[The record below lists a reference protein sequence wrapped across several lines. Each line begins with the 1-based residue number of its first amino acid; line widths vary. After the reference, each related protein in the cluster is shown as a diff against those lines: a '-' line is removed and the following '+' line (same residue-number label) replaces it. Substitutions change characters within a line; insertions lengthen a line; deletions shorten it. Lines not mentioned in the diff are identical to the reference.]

1 MKANVKR
8 STLVAA
14 FVLAVFADMIEV
26 GCSLIFAEGFASP
39 INDALDIAMCGIL
52 TAMMGWHLSFLPS
65 LLLKFLPVVDLAPTW
80 TIAVLIASRGHWK
93 EMAGAVPPIIPD
105 QKAKVVDIEAS
116 VEKQA
121 DAPPKI

>member
-1 MKANVKR
+1 MKANVKS

-39 INDALDIAMCGIL
+39 VNDAMDIAMCGIL

-65 LLLKFLPVVDLAPTW
+65 LLVKLLPVADLAPTW

-93 EMAGAVPPIIPD
+93 EMATGTPPIINEE
-105 QKAKVVDIEAS
+105 KGKVVDIEAS
-116 VEKQA
+116 VEKQP